1 MKIPINDILKM
12 RRSLLF
18 FICLIFPFILFAK
31 HFKVFDISTGL
42 PNNTVK
48 CIIQDEQGFIW
59 LGTFNGLCRF
69 DGVDFAV
76 FTHQQN
82 DSLSIINNHIEALLP
97 VENGMWVGTEGG
109 LNFYSYTENR
119 FYPCIQRASTGE
131 TQLMTRPIK
140 NIVMSKGK
148 VFVLNVSRELFVLRD
163 NQTFEK
169 CDYEANMACLAIAL
183 YKDGMLLAHTTKGI
197 CLIEPEKGRIVG
209 RLNIPQKMSS
219 DNVIYYSKN
228 KNRIYIGYGIGYNS
242 EVFSV
247 NDSLEIRKLD
257 EPVPSDVKSV
267 IDYKDETVFGTDGN
281 GLATFSTKEENFY
294 TPENSNISSDAI
306 HSLFVDRNENLWI
319 GTYRGGVNLFSVHYN
334 WFKTLTMAN
343 KQITHNVVTAIYP
356 GKDHLYIGLD
366 GGGLNVYDQST
377 GRVTAYT
384 TRNSSIAGNNILSI
398 SGDEQ
403 YIWLGIYGRGLCRF
417 SLAGHSFKNFVLPS
431 IDGSMNM
438 NRIWEI
444 KDDGRGYIWIIGE
457 GVYLFNKETETFI
470 TISELNGV
478 YASGVVFDDNVAWL
492 SCTNSG
498 LYKMDRVTGKILKH
512 YFKDSKETPI
522 DSNII
527 RYIFIDSNHCVW
539 FSTEYSGL
547 YKLDEATETVTSCG
561 KSTGLTSQST
571 VSMQEDQYGNIWLG
585 TDNGL
590 FRYSS
595 ATGTFVRFGKE
606 DNLSLV
612 QFNYN
617 ACSRKEDILYFGTT
631 GGLVWFNPSEIEY
644 SQRANSV
651 YFIGLELL
659 NNDKEL
665 INLYGD
671 HPQEIRLPYDQNF
684 FTIHFSTPELVSPDK
699 INFSC
704 FMENFEKNWQ
714 EISYHRQVSYTNVPP
729 GEYLF
734 YVKSSDSNGK
744 WNEKA
749 SCLKIIITPPWWQTG
764 WAFCLWGIIILGIL
778 VLVLWFYQ
786 HELSIKHMVRLKEI
800 EKNTA
805 KSISEAKLNFFT
817 NITHEL
823 RTPIFLITAPLEEL
837 MSSAKGPVQV
847 PKSYLSA
854 MYRNAMRLNKL
865 ISRIIDFRKL
875 ESGKL
880 KLETQRLNV
889 VAFCKDLTIDY
900 EALCQQKN
908 ILFYFQPSKTVI
920 QLDFDAEKLES
931 ILSNLISNAFKYTS
945 EEGKIIF
952 SIDDAEDAVLF
963 TIEDNGIGIPEE
975 YHDVIFDSFFQVDPS
990 RASAMG
996 DGIGLSF
1003 VKHLVE
1009 LHGGTVKVES
1019 QPERGAKF
1027 MFSIPKKDVEEVVEQ
1042 LEQKSVI
1049 IDFNETDSRQN
1060 ELVSPQLPTAI
1071 HSLLIIDD
1079 ERETVEILERF
1090 LIKDF
1095 KILKAS
1101 NGVDGLTIAQ
1111 EALPDIIICDM
1122 MMPKMDGMEFL
1133 SLVKGDKKLSHIPVI
1148 MFTAKTSEDDKMAA
1162 FDSGADAYLTKP
1174 VSLKYLRKRIDNLL
1188 SQSESVAVVNH
1199 ISNTEK
1205 NYSKEEQ
1212 RFLLKCREIIDN
1224 HLTDA
1229 DFDVL
1234 TFAEKLGMSHSTLY
1248 RKVKSVTGMSVIE
1261 FINEYRIFKA
1271 VQYFNE
1277 GETNISTV
1285 GVKCGFN
1292 DLKNFRAAF
1301 KRKVGVSPKQY
1312 VMRL

>member
-1 MKIPINDILKM
+1 MKIPMNDILKM
-12 RRSLLF
+12 KRSLLF
-18 FICLIFPFILFAK
+18 FICLIFPSILLAK

-48 CIIQDEQGFIW
+48 CITQDEQGFIW

-119 FYPCIQRASTGE
+119 FYPCKRRASTGE
-131 TQLMTRPIK
+131 IQLMTRPIK

-169 CDYEANMACLAIAL
+169 CDYEANMVCLAIAP
-183 YKDGMLLAHTTKGI
+183 YKDGLLLAHTTKGV
-197 CLIEPEKGRIVG
+197 CLIDPEIGRIVS
-209 RLNIPQKMSS
+209 RLNNSQKMSS
-219 DNVIYYSKN
+219 DNIIYYSKN
-228 KNRIYIGYGIGYNS
+228 KNRIYIGYGIGYAS

-247 NDSLEIRKLD
+247 DDSLEIRKLD
-257 EPVPSDVKSV
+257 EHVPSDVKSV
-267 IDYKDETVFGTDGN
+267 IDYEDETVFGTDGN

-294 TPENSNISSDAI
+294 TPENCNISSDAI
-306 HSLFVDRNENLWI
+306 HSLFVDRNDNLWI
-319 GTYRGGVNLFSVHYN
+319 GTYRGGVNLYSVHYN
-334 WFKTLTMAN
+334 WFKTLTMVN

-366 GGGLNVYDQST
+366 GGGLNVYDRIT
-377 GRVTAYT
+377 GQVIAYT
-384 TRNSSIAGNNILSI
+384 TRNSSISGNNILSI

-403 YIWLGIYGRGLCRF
+403 YIWLGIYGKGLCRF

-431 IDGSMNM
+431 IDGNMNM

-457 GVYLFNKETETFI
+457 SVYLFNKETEAFI

-492 SCTNSG
+492 SSTNSG

-512 YFKDSKETPI
+512 YFKDSKEIPI

-527 RYIFIDSNHCVW
+527 RYIFIDAEHCVW

-547 YKLDEATETVTSCG
+547 HKLDERTGTITSYG
-561 KSTGLTSQST
+561 KSVGLISQST
-571 VSMQEDQYGNIWLG
+571 VSMQEDKYGNIWLG

-631 GGLVWFNPSEIEY
+631 GGLVWFNPSEIDY
-644 SQRANSV
+644 SQRTNSV
-651 YFIGLELL
+651 YFTSLELL
-659 NNDKEL
+659 NSDKKL
-665 INLYGD
+665 INLYGEN
-671 HPQEIRLPYDQNF
+671 PQEIHLPYDQNF
-684 FTIHFSTPELVSPDK
+684 FTIHFSTPELGSPDK
-699 INFSC
+699 VYFSC
-704 FMENFEKNWQ
+704 SMQNFEKNWQ

-734 YVKSSDSNGK
+734 YVKSSDGNGR
-744 WNEKA
+744 WNKEP
-749 SCLKIIITPPWWQTG
+749 SCLKIVITPPWWQTR
-764 WAFCLWGIIILGIL
+764 WALCLLGVFILCIL
-778 VLVLWFYQ
+778 ALVFWLYQ

-837 MSSAKGPVQV
+837 MSSAKSPVQV
-847 PKSYLSA
+847 PKSYLAA

-880 KLETQRLNV
+880 KLEIQRLNV
-889 VAFCKDLTIDY
+889 VAFCKDLTVDY
-900 EALCQQKN
+900 EVLCQQKN

-920 QLDFDAEKLES
+920 RLDFDAEKLES
-931 ILSNLISNAFKYTS
+931 ILSNLMSNAFKYTS
-945 EEGKIIF
+945 EGGKIVF
-952 SIDDAEDAVLF
+952 SIDDKEDVVLF
-963 TIEDNGIGIPEE
+963 TIEDNGIGISTE
-975 YHDVIFDSFFQVDPS
+975 YHDAIFDSFFQVDPS
-990 RASAMG
+990 KTSTVG

-1019 QPERGAKF
+1019 EPEQGSKF
-1027 MFSIPKKDVEEVVEQ
+1027 MFSIPKSDAEETDER
-1042 LEQKSVI
+1042 LEQSSVI
-1049 IDFNETDSRQN
+1049 VDFNETDSRQSDFI
-1060 ELVSPQLPTAI
+1060 SPQLPTAT
-1071 HSLLIIDD
+1071 HTVLIIDD

-1095 KILKAS
+1095 RILKAN
-1101 NGVDGLTIAQ
+1101 NGVDGLTITQ
-1111 EALPDIIICDM
+1111 ETLPDIIICDM

-1133 SLVKGDKKLSHIPVI
+1133 SLVKGDKKLAHIPVI

-1188 SQSESVAVVNH
+1188 SQLESVAMVNH

-1205 NYSKEEQ
+1205 KYSKEEQ
-1212 RFLLKCREIIDN
+1212 RFLLKCREIIDD
-1224 HLTDA
+1224 HLIDV
-1229 DFDVL
+1229 DFDVVA
-1234 TFAEKLGMSHSTLY
+1234 FAEELGMSHSTLY
-1248 RKVKSVTGMSVIE
+1248 RKVKNVTGMSVIE

-1277 GETNISTV
+1277 GETNIGTV
-1285 GVKCGFN
+1285 GVKCGFK
-1292 DLKNFRAAF
+1292 DLKNFRDIF